1 MKSNGI
7 FSNMRARVLLV
18 TLLSIIIPL
27 HTAAAEGAAFGTA
40 DSGDVEFNIRFYDRR
55 IYYVESDPI
64 YIQVTITNNSP
75 ATYRF
80 KLADERVF
88 SIDFDVK
95 TVSNRPLE
103 PADILTRKRTQY
115 QQIFFREIAVESGES
130 FSFVEDLRNY
140 VNVKEPGSLV
150 VKAYLYP
157 ELFRPGIIKTAA
169 LSGGPTGGLAGGF
182 ANGAPAAAFGILES
196 KRLSL
201 SIRPPVVTGPDG
213 IPIEMDIAT
222 NAVLVRERLA
232 PDQVV
237 EYMLTA
243 RQRSQWEK
251 FFLYLDLESML
262 TQDAVRQRKWIA
274 ESEEGRR
281 RMIDQYRRDLQ
292 SNVTDDTI
300 SIIPTSYTILRTQY
314 NSFEG
319 VVVVLE
325 KFRNDN
331 NKTFTE
337 LKQYTYN
344 VRLKDNVW
352 TIAGYSVLNL
362 GTE

>member
-7 FSNMRARVLLV
+7 FSNVIIRAVLLI
-18 TLLSIIIPL
+18 LLSVIIPL
-27 HTAAAEGAAFGTA
+27 YAGAAETSASGTAA
-40 DSGDVEFNIRFYDRR
+40 SGDVDFSIRFFDRR
-55 IYYVESDPI
+55 IYYVEGDPV

-88 SIDFDVK
+88 SLDFDVK
-95 TVSNRPLE
+95 TVSNRSLE

-130 FSFVEDLRNY
+130 FSFVEDLRSY
-140 VNVKEPGSLV
+140 VTIKEPGSLV

-169 LSGGPTGGLAGGF
+169 LGG
-182 ANGAPAAAFGILES
+182 GASAAAFGLLES

-213 IPIEMDIAT
+213 IPLEMDIAT
-222 NAVLVRERLA
+222 NATLVRERLA

-237 EYMLTA
+237 EYMLSA
-243 RQRSQWEK
+243 RQKSQWEK
-251 FFLYLDLESML
+251 FFLYLDLEAML
-262 TQDAVRQRKWIA
+262 SRDAVSQRKWLA

-281 RMIDQYRRDLQ
+281 RMIEQYRQELR
-292 SNVTDDTI
+292 SNVRDGTI
-300 SIIPTSYTILRTQY
+300 SVIPTSYTIQRTQY

-319 VVVVLE
+319 SVTVLE

-331 NKTFTE
+331 NNTFTE
-337 LKQYTYN
+337 LKQYTYD
-344 VRLKDNVW
+344 VRLKDNIW
-352 TIAGYSVLNL
+352 TIVGYSVVNM

>member
-7 FSNMRARVLLV
+7 FSNMRARVLL
-18 TLLSIIIPL
+18 LMLFNMIIPL
-27 HTAAAEGAAFGTA
+27 HTTAAETAA
-40 DSGDVEFNIRFYDRR
+40 SGDVDFSIRFFDRR
-55 IYYVESDPI
+55 IYYVENDPI

-88 SIDFDVK
+88 SLDFDVR
-95 TVSNRPLE
+95 TVSNRSLE

-140 VNVKEPGSLV
+140 VNLKEPGSLV

-169 LSGGPTGGLAGGF
+169 LGS
-182 ANGAPAAAFGILES
+182 NSVPAAAFGLLES

-201 SIRPPVVTGPDG
+201 SLRPPVVTGPDG
-213 IPIEMDIAT
+213 IPLEMDVAT

-237 EYMLTA
+237 EYMITA
-243 RQRSQWEK
+243 RQKSQWEK

-262 TQDAVRQRKWIA
+262 SRDAVRQRKWIA

-281 RMIDQYRRDLQ
+281 RMIEQYRLELQ
-292 SNVTDDTI
+292 SNVSDGTI
-300 SIIPTSYTILRTQY
+300 SVIPTSFTIQRTQY

-319 VVVVLE
+319 SVTVLE

-331 NKTFTE
+331 NNTFTE
-337 LKQYTYN
+337 LKQYTYY
-344 VRLKDNVW
+344 VRLKDNIW
-352 TIAGYSVLNL
+352 TIVDYSVVNM

>member
-1 MKSNGI
+1 MKSNGT
-7 FSNMRARVLLV
+7 FSNVIVCAVLL
-18 TLLSIIIPL
+18 TLLGIIIPL
-27 HTAAAEGAAFGTA
+27 RIGAAET
-40 DSGDVEFNIRFYDRR
+40 DSGDVDFNIRFFDRR
-55 IYYVESDPI
+55 IYYVEGDPI
-64 YIQVTITNNSP
+64 YIQVTISNNSP

-88 SIDFDVK
+88 SLEFDVK
-95 TVSNRPLE
+95 TVSNRQLE

-115 QQIFFREIAVESGES
+115 QQVFFREIAVESGES

-157 ELFRPGIIKTAA
+157 ELFRSGISKTAA
-169 LSGGPTGGLAGGF
+169 LGGSS
-182 ANGAPAAAFGILES
+182 APAVTFGTLES

-213 IPIEMDIAT
+213 IPLEMDIAT
-222 NAVLVRERLA
+222 NATLVRERFA

-237 EYMLTA
+237 EYMLSA
-243 RQRSQWEK
+243 RQKSQWEK
-251 FFLYLDLESML
+251 FFLYLDLEAML
-262 TQDAVRQRKWIA
+262 SRDAVNQRKWLA

-281 RMIDQYRRDLQ
+281 RMIEQFRQELRSEVRDG
-292 SNVTDDTI
+292 TI
-300 SIIPTSYTILRTQY
+300 SVIPTDFSIEQTQY

-319 VVVVLE
+319 SVTVLE
-325 KFRNDN
+325 KFRSKNRN
-331 NKTFTE
+331 NNNEFTE
-337 LKQYTYN
+337 LKRYTYS
-344 VRLKDNVW
+344 VRLKDNIW
-352 TIAGYSVLNL
+352 TIVDYSVVNL